1 METNRNHNFCWTWGS
16 GGIRTQGVQLVQTI
30 NHIFYATHKSQI
42 LPTCYESNVDCDT
55 DMKGSDFKN
64 KKKIVQHE
72 KVYKI
77 YVK

>member
-1 METNRNHNFCWTWGS
+1 MIFVEHGAADR
-16 GGIRTQGVQLVQTI
+16 GIRNYGSPVQLVHTI
-30 NHIFYATHKSQI
+30 NHIFCSTHKSQI
-42 LPTCYESNVDCDT
+42 FPACYESNVDCDT